1 MYVKVKFFRKSAMGY
16 VGREYTYETDL
27 PLHVMDKVVVPAGAG
42 GKNRAIVT
50 AVDVPEIDINPAYF
64 PLKRITEYDEEVT
77 EDGNN

>member
-16 VGREYTYETDL
+16 VGSEYTYETDL
-27 PLHVMDKVVVPAGAG
+27 PLKVMDKVVVPAGIG

-50 AVDVPEIDINPAYF
+50 AVDVPESDIDPAYF
-64 PLKRITEYDEEVT
+64 PLKRITEYDEEAT

>member
-1 MYVKVKFFRKSAMGY
+1 MYVKVKFFRRSAMGY
-16 VGREYTYETDL
+16 VGSEYTYETDL
-27 PLHVMDKVVVPAGAG
+27 PLKVMDKVSVPAGIG

-50 AVDVPEIDINPAYF
+50 EVNVPESDIDPAYF